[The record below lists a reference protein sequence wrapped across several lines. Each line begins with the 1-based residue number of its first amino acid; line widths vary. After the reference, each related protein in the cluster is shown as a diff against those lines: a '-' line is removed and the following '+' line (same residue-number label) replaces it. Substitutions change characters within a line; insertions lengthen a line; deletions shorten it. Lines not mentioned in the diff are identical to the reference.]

1 MNVNKKFVV
10 TAITLNVLLLLLSFA
25 KLTPYFS
32 NREIVDKLEIQP
44 ELNIV
49 TASFWNLT
57 GSPIYIDDAN
67 PVYNWSKTAN
77 DNPWCSGSGTWNDPY
92 IIENVTIDGQGLDS
106 CIEIRNSGKFF
117 IIRNCTLYNSGSN
130 LDEDGGIKL
139 HFVNNGKIY
148 YNNCSYNNGNGL
160 IIRYGQNISISGN
173 NVSYNKNGIY
183 FAYIY
188 YRNYISDNKINNN
201 YNYGIRLYNVYKISI
216 LNNRIHN
223 NSDSGL
229 SIYNCRHDIIRYN
242 DIYNNYYSGME
253 IQNECRNITT
263 SRNNISFNGNGIY
276 FKEGRSNKIFAN
288 NVSFNIHKGITIL
301 DSELNDL
308 TKNNVNNNEYG
319 IYLENVNTTQ
329 ILENSITNNS
339 FIGLYLIQS
348 NYNNITRNF
357 FNGNSKSIE
366 EDDCKGNDFRGNIP
380 PFEQNGSPTP
390 DIFII
395 AIIILGITTAI
406 ISVGIIVYKR
416 KILSEKIHEALEIR
430 RTKEEVQVEKEKHIC
445 IVHKGKIVGTVYICP
460 NCETYYCMKCATAL
474 KKKNENCWVCNS
486 KIKI

>member
-10 TAITLNVLLLLLSFA
+10 TAITLNVVLLLLYFA

-44 ELNIV
+44 ELNIM

-57 GSPIYIDDAN
+57 GSPIYIEDNN
-67 PVYNWSKTAN
+67 PACNWSKTAS

-106 CIEIRNSGKFF
+106 CIEIRNSVKFF

-139 HFVNNGKIY
+139 YSVNNGNCY
-148 YNNCSYNNGNGL
+148 YNNCSYNNGNG
-160 IIRYGQNISISGN
+160 IILSFSNNNSISGN

-183 FAYIY
+183 FAYTY
-188 YRNYISDNKINNN
+188 DHNYISGNTINNN
-201 YNYGIRLYNVYKISI
+201 YNYGIRLYSVYKISI

-229 SIYNCRHDIIRYN
+229 SIYNCRHDIIKYN

-253 IQNECRNITT
+253 IQNDCRNITT
-263 SRNNISFNGNGIY
+263 SRNVISFNGNGIY
-276 FKEGRSNKIFAN
+276 FKEGLSNKIFAN

-319 IYLENVNTTQ
+319 IYLENVNTTH

-339 FIGLYLIQS
+339 FVGLYLNQS
-348 NYNNITRNF
+348 NYNYITRNF
-357 FNGNSKSIE
+357 FNGNGRPIE
-366 EDDCKGNDFRGNIP
+366 QDDCKGNIIRDNFGIP
-380 PFEQNGSPTP
+380 PSNGNPP
-390 DIFII
+390 IEILII
-395 AIIILGITTAI
+395 VIIVLGTFTAI

-430 RTKEEVQVEKEKHIC
+430 RTKEEVQVEKEKHVC

-460 NCETYYCMKCATAL
+460 NCETYYCIKCATVL